1 MVKKIVKN
9 IKSKKSQSM
18 KSKISP
24 ASLSRKKAQMKIQQM
39 SFMLLAVFL
48 FFSLVGMI
56 VITVKLSELRNSAT
70 ELQRQNAMLLATK
83 LASSPEFS
91 CGEVYGTP
99 KTDCVDLDKVMM
111 LKQNI
116 AKYSNFWGV
125 SNIIINTTY
134 PLRGKK
140 IAECTTANY
149 PNCTFINL
157 FGTMKGYDVS
167 NYVALCRKEIDKNE
181 IVTKCEMGQII
192 IRYEEAK

>member
-1 MVKKIVKN
+1 MVKNFN
-9 IKSKKSQSM
+9 IKK
-18 KSKISP
+18 
-24 ASLSRKKAQMKIQQM
+24 RKKAQMKIQQM

-56 VITVKLSELRNSAT
+56 IVTVKLSDLRNSAT

-99 KTDCVDLDKVMM
+99 RTDCIDLDKVMM
-111 LKQNI
+111 LKENI
-116 AKYSNFWGV
+116 DKYSNFWGS
-125 SNIIINTTY
+125 SNIEIRKIY
-134 PLRGKK
+134 PKNNGTSCTRS
-140 IAECTTANY
+140 IYPECDVIKLIEK
-149 PNCTFINL
+149 PIS
-157 FGTMKGYDVS
+157 GYDMS
-167 NYVALCRKEIDKNE
+167 NFVALCRKEVDKGE